1 MRRPSRGG
9 RTRGSG
15 DAKVRRFW
23 PRHDWS
29 APLVR
34 AVAALGVTQIVGW
47 GTTFYLPAIL
57 SREMTAGT
65 GLSPEFVF
73 GGVTIMLLVGAAV
86 AAPIGRRLK
95 ADGTRSCMM
104 LGSALIGLGLVVL
117 SAARGPFVYTLGW
130 VVIGVA
136 VPMALMQAGSTS
148 IIQVDPSRA
157 RRGIAVLFLFSG
169 LSSTACWPLLIWLQD
184 WLGWRGTC
192 LVAAGLHIGL
202 CLPLHAFGLPS
213 RRRAR
218 LASAAGP
225 DPGAPVVPP
234 RAVPHAFGLAALA
247 FSTAGFISWGL
258 PLHILAVLRELGH
271 SEGSALAIGALLGP
285 GQMLARLFEILGGAR
300 LGILATGVLAAALMP
315 VALAIL
321 LLGGGATAIAI
332 AFVVAY
338 GASAGLMS
346 IVRAVTPLHLFG
358 SEAYAVS
365 VGRLSVPQ
373 NIAFAAGP
381 FLFAATLHA
390 HGVAAFLT
398 LGLAA
403 ALLSL
408 GAMVT
413 LWWRAAPPD
422 RVVAA

>member
-1 MRRPSRGG
+1 MG
-9 RTRGSG
+9 
-15 DAKVRRFW
+15 RFW
-23 PRHDWS
+23 PRSEWS
-29 APLVR
+29 GPLVR
-34 AVAALGVTQIVGW
+34 AVAALGITQIIGW

-57 SREMTAGT
+57 SRQMVAGT
-65 GLSPEFVF
+65 GLSPELVF

-95 ADGTRSCMM
+95 ADGTRPWMM

-117 SAARGPFVYTLGW
+117 SAARGPVVYTLGW
-130 VVIGVA
+130 LVIGIA

-148 IIQVDPSRA
+148 IIQVDPARA

-192 LVAAGLHIGL
+192 LVAAGLHLGL

-218 LASAAGP
+218 LASSAGA

-234 RAVPHAFGLAALA
+234 RDVRHGFGLAALA
-247 FSTAGFISWGL
+247 FSMAGFITWGL

-285 GQMLARLFEILGGAR
+285 GQVLARLFEILGGAR

-321 LLGGGATAIAI
+321 LVGGGTVTAIV
-332 AFVVAY
+332 FVIGY

-346 IVRAVTPLHLFG
+346 IARAVTPLHLFG
-358 SEAYAVS
+358 SEAYAIM

-373 NIAFAAGP
+373 NLAFAAGP

-390 HGVAAFLT
+390 YGVAAFLT

-408 GAMVT
+408 GAMLM

-422 RVVAA
+422 PLPAA

>member
-1 MRRPSRGG
+1 MRRPFGG
-9 RTRGSG
+9 IGPAG
-15 DAKVRRFW
+15 MDAEVERFW
-23 PRHDWS
+23 PRTEWS
-29 APLVR
+29 GPLVR
-34 AVAALGVTQIVGW
+34 AVGALGVTQIIGW

-57 SREMTAGT
+57 SRQMVAGT

-95 ADGTRSCMM
+95 ADGTRPWMM
-104 LGSALIGLGLVVL
+104 LGSALIGLGLAIL
-117 SAARGPFVYTLGW
+117 STARGPVVYTLGW
-130 VVIGVA
+130 VVIGIA
-136 VPMALMQAGSTS
+136 VPMALMQAGSTA
-148 IIQVDPSRA
+148 IIQVDPARA
-157 RRGIAVLFLFSG
+157 RRGIAVLFLFGG

-192 LVAAGLHIGL
+192 LVAAGLHLGL
-202 CLPLHAFGLPS
+202 CLPLHAVGLPS

-234 RAVPHAFGLAALA
+234 RAVPHAFWLAALA
-247 FSTAGFISWGL
+247 FSMAGFISWGL

-285 GQMLARLFEILGGAR
+285 GQVLARLFEILGGAR
-300 LGILATGVLAAALMP
+300 LGILSTGVLAAALMP
-315 VALAIL
+315 VALVIL
-321 LLGGGATAIAI
+321 LVGGGATTSAI
-332 AFVVAY
+332 AFVMAY

-346 IVRAVTPLHLFG
+346 IARAVTPLHLFG
-358 SEAYAVS
+358 SEAYAIM

-373 NIAFAAGP
+373 NLAFAAGP

-390 HGVAAFLT
+390 YGIAAFVT
-398 LGLAA
+398 MGLAA

-408 GAMVT
+408 GAMIM

-422 RVVAA
+422 PVLVP